1 MKFLASWKSDEALR
15 LRRIPDAYRSN
26 TSLTLKPQ
34 VFAALKYGRLFL
46 FWYTS
51 TMAYDF
57 KAFDARI
64 KEIGE
69 HLTKELGAVRTGR
82 AVSSI
87 LDVIQVESYGVR
99 VPINNVATIGV
110 EDARTLRIKPFDPSM
125 GKEIEKEITNANLG
139 LSVSADESGLRIIFP
154 ELTGERRMMLVKLAK
169 EKVEDAKIALRQAR
183 DDVWSDIQ
191 KQERDGDMS
200 EDDKFRN
207 KDEMQKRVDA
217 ANKTFDE
224 ALARKEQE
232 ITN

>member
-1 MKFLASWKSDEALR
+1 
-15 LRRIPDAYRSN
+15 
-26 TSLTLKPQ
+26 
-34 VFAALKYGRLFL
+34 
-46 FWYTS
+46 
-51 TMAYDF
+51 MAYDF
-57 KAFDARI
+57 KTFDARI

-82 AVSSI
+82 AASSI
-87 LDVIQVESYGVR
+87 LDVVQVESYGVR

-139 LSVSADESGLRIIFP
+139 LSISADEGGLRIIFP
-154 ELTGERRMMLVKLAK
+154 ELTGERRVMLVKLAK
-169 EKVEDAKIALRQAR
+169 EKVEEAKIALRQAR

-217 ANKTFDE
+217 ANKTFDD
-224 ALARKEQE
+224 AFVRKEQE